1 MKTRPTDGPYRPG
14 KQKYVVVSDASNGL
28 TVNGATGERSVDYY
42 GGNLI
47 AESVSPCNV
56 PLLAASWD
64 LLRLLRNLANR
75 DRRMVEAGL
84 SPSYTEL
91 EEAEGFLAAFDG
103 EDVSSAMTKE
113 AHHGGQEQ
121 N

>member
-1 MKTRPTDGPYRPG
+1 MKMRPTDGPYRPG

-28 TVNGATGERSVDYY
+28 TLNGATGKRSVDFY

-64 LLRLLRNLANR
+64 LLRLLRNLVKR
-75 DRRMVEAGL
+75 DRRMVEAGGL
-84 SPSYTEL
+84 MQSTAEL
-91 EEAEGFLAAFDG
+91 DEAEGFLAVLDS
-103 EDVSSAMTKE
+103 EDPS
-113 AHHGGQEQ
+113 
-121 N
+121 

>member
-1 MKTRPTDGPYRPG
+1 MKTCPTYGPYRPG

-28 TVNGATGERSVDYY
+28 TLNGATGERSVDYY

-47 AESVSPCNV
+47 AESVSACNV

-75 DRRMVEAGL
+75 DRRMVEAGIFQ
-84 SPSYTEL
+84 PTAEL

-103 EDVSSAMTKE
+103 EEPS
-113 AHHGGQEQ
+113 
-121 N
+121 

>member
-75 DRRMVEAGL
+75 DRRMVEAGIFQ
-84 SPSYTEL
+84 STAEL

-103 EDVSSAMTKE
+103 EESS
-113 AHHGGQEQ
+113 
-121 N
+121 